1 MKRVFAIVLCI
12 LLLAGCSHGVKIEA
26 DETTFLIG
34 LRNSCDCEIY
44 KVHHEYYIGDKP
56 AGGGYACNADG
67 SALSFDDVLIKD
79 FIRADFPEGD
89 NLAEF
94 RIEVFVVDGA
104 GVAYPCGEPLS
115 LNAAFGNVYEI
126 IITGNYGNGF
136 CAAWRENER
145 EERIWN
151 WKNTVRIGVKTI

>member
-56 AGGGYACNADG
+56 AGGGYTCNADG
-67 SALSFDDVLIKD
+67 SAIRFGDVMLKD
-79 FIRADFPEGD
+79 FIPADFPEGA

-94 RIEVFVVDGA
+94 CIEVFVVDGA
-104 GVAYPCGEPLS
+104 GKEYPCGEPLS
-115 LNAAFGNVYEI
+115 LNAAYGNEYEI
-126 IITGNYGNGF
+126 IITGNYESGF
-136 CAAWRENER
+136 AAAWSES
-145 EERIWN
+145 
-151 WKNTVRIGVKTI
+151 